1 MPCNKRM
8 FITESSSMSNFSLR
22 NKLLLL
28 SLFPLILTLCILM
41 TVSYYV
47 EQSALADEVTTFRTK
62 LIGERKTQIKE
73 ATEIAAGIVQYQLSL
88 KENGNVNQ
96 ALRDI
101 RFGSSGYFFIY
112 DSQGKNLFHAVMP
125 NLEGQNKIDMTDPR
139 GTKIIV
145 GLLDAAKRGDGNFSF
160 YFQKPNTN
168 EQIEKIGYSMMIP
181 GTDWMLGTGAYI
193 DDIDAVVE
201 DYRATVTEQMIDK
214 SYAILLIALLLAAM
228 TAVVILATAQRMVA
242 PIKNM
247 ADNLND
253 IAKGEGDLTKRL
265 TVKGEDEIAQ
275 LGQSFNLFVD
285 KLQTIIG
292 DVANATAKV
301 KSAANAIHDQT
312 KVMSSQL
319 ISHNNET
326 DQVVTAITEMSAT
339 ASEVAQNTT
348 QVAEAT
354 HAATG
359 DVANAQRC
367 VDASL
372 EEISALMAQINNA
385 AGNIQSLSEQSKK
398 INNVLSVI
406 GGIAEQTNL
415 LALNAAIE
423 AARAGEQGRGFA
435 VVADEVR
442 NLASRTQS
450 STLEINEMLSELHKL
465 VALAVKTM
473 EESQQSCVRSV
484 DSSRAISE
492 SLGSVTSAVTAINDM
507 STQIATAATEQSSVT
522 EEINRNVF
530 AIQEIVNEL
539 LHSSEDAARVSQTV
553 SQEGINLGKLVGQ
566 FKI

>member
-1 MPCNKRM
+1 
-8 FITESSSMSNFSLR
+8 MSKLSLR

-28 SLFPLILTLCILM
+28 SLFPLILALFVLM
-41 TVSYYV
+41 SVSYYV
-47 EQSALADEVTTFRTK
+47 EQDALADEVVTFRSK
-62 LIGERKTQIKE
+62 LVGERKQQIKE
-73 ATEIAAGIVQYQLSL
+73 ATEIAAGIVNYQLSL
-88 KENGNVNQ
+88 KEQGNVNQ

-101 RFGSSGYFFIY
+101 RFGSAGYFFMY
-112 DSQGKNLFHAVMP
+112 DSQGKSIFHALIP
-125 NLEGQNKIDMTDPR
+125 SLEGQNKIDMTDPR

-145 GLLDAAKRGDGNFSF
+145 GLLDAAKHGDGSFS
-160 YFQKPNTN
+160 YYYQKPNTN
-168 EQIEKIGYSMMIP
+168 EQIEKISYVMMIP

-193 DDIDAVVE
+193 DDIEAVVE
-201 DYRATVTEQMIDK
+201 DYRATVTEQMADK
-214 SYAILLIALLLAAM
+214 SFAILLIALFLTGITGFIIMVAAH
-228 TAVVILATAQRMVA
+228 RMVV

-265 TVKGEDEIAQ
+265 SVKGEDEIAQ
-275 LGQSFNLFVD
+275 LGRSFNLFVD
-285 KLQTIIG
+285 KLQNIIG
-292 DVANATAKV
+292 DVATATAKV
-301 KSAANAIHDQT
+301 KTAANAIHDQT

-319 ISHNNET
+319 VSHNNET
-326 DQVVTAITEMSAT
+326 DQVVTAITEMSST
-339 ASEVAQNTT
+339 ANEVAKNTT

-372 EEISALMAQINNA
+372 EEIASLMSQINNA
-385 AGNIQSLSEQSKK
+385 AGSIKSLSEQSQK
-398 INNVLSVI
+398 INSVLSVI

-442 NLASRTQS
+442 NLASRTQA
-450 STLEINEMLSELHKL
+450 STLEINEMLSALHKL
-465 VALAVKTM
+465 VTQAVKAM

-484 DSSRAISE
+484 DSSRTISD

-507 STQIATAATEQSSVT
+507 STQIAAAATEQSSVT
-522 EEINRNVF
+522 EEINRNVY

-539 LHSSEDAARVSQTV
+539 LHSSEDAARISMTV
-553 SQEGINLGKLVGQ
+553 SEEGINLGKLVGQ

>member
-1 MPCNKRM
+1 
-8 FITESSSMSNFSLR
+8 MSNLSLR

-28 SLFPLILTLCILM
+28 SLFPLVLTLLVLM
-41 TVSYYV
+41 VVSYYV
-47 EQSALADEVTTFRTK
+47 EQESLSEEVVTFKTK
-62 LIGERKTQIKE
+62 LVGERKQQIKE

-88 KENGNVNQ
+88 KDKGNVNQ

-101 RFGSSGYFFIY
+101 RFGTAGYFFMY
-112 DSQGKNLFHAVMP
+112 DSQGKNIFHALMP

-145 GLLDAAKRGDGNFSF
+145 GLLDAAKRGDGNFS
-160 YFQKPNTN
+160 YYYQKPNTN
-168 EQIEKIGYSMMIP
+168 EQIEKISYVMMVP

-193 DDIDAVVE
+193 DDIEAVVE
-201 DYRATVTEQMIDK
+201 DYRQTVTEQMTDK
-214 SYAILLIALLLAAM
+214 SYMILLIALVLTGITAFIIMVAAH
-228 TAVVILATAQRMVA
+228 RMVI

-247 ADNLND
+247 AVNLND

-275 LGQSFNLFVD
+275 LGQAFNLFVD

-319 ISHNNET
+319 LSHNNET
-326 DQVVTAITEMSAT
+326 DQVVTAITEMSST

-354 HAATG
+354 QAATG

-372 EEISALMAQINNA
+372 EEIAGLMSQINNA
-385 AGNIQSLSEQSKK
+385 AGSIKSLSEQSQK
-398 INNVLSVI
+398 INSVLSVI

-442 NLASRTQS
+442 NLASRTQA

-465 VALAVKTM
+465 VAIAVKTM
-473 EESQQSCVRSV
+473 DESQQSCVRSV

-522 EEINRNVF
+522 EEINRNVY

-539 LHSSEDAARVSQTV
+539 LHSSEDAAKVSQTV

>member
-1 MPCNKRM
+1 
-8 FITESSSMSNFSLR
+8 MSKLSLR

-28 SLFPLILTLCILM
+28 SLFPLILALLVLM
-41 TVSYYV
+41 SVSYYV
-47 EQSALADEVTTFRTK
+47 EQDALADEVVTFRSK
-62 LIGERKTQIKE
+62 LVGERKQQIKE
-73 ATEIAAGIVQYQLSL
+73 ATEIAAGIVNYQLSL
-88 KENGNVNQ
+88 KEQGNVNQ

-101 RFGSSGYFFIY
+101 RFGSAGYFFMY
-112 DSQGKNLFHAVMP
+112 DSQGKNIFHALIP
-125 NLEGQNKIDMTDPR
+125 SLEGQNKMDMTDPR

-145 GLLDAAKRGDGNFSF
+145 GLLDAAKRGDGSFS
-160 YFQKPNTN
+160 YYYQKPNTT
-168 EQIEKIGYSMMIP
+168 EQIEKISYAMMIP

-193 DDIDAVVE
+193 DDIEAVVE
-201 DYRATVTEQMIDK
+201 DYRETVTEQMAEK
-214 SYAILLIALLLAAM
+214 SFAILLIALFLTGITGFIIMIAAH
-228 TAVVILATAQRMVA
+228 RMVV

-275 LGQSFNLFVD
+275 LGRSFNLFVD
-285 KLQTIIG
+285 KLQHIIG
-292 DVANATAKV
+292 DVATATAKV
-301 KSAANAIHDQT
+301 KTAANAIHDQT

-319 ISHNNET
+319 VSHNNET
-326 DQVVTAITEMSAT
+326 DQVVTAITEMSST
-339 ASEVAQNTT
+339 ANEVAKNTT

-372 EEISALMAQINNA
+372 EEIASLMSQINNA
-385 AGNIQSLSEQSKK
+385 AGSIKSLSEQSQK
-398 INNVLSVI
+398 INSVLSVI

-442 NLASRTQS
+442 NLASRTQA
-450 STLEINEMLSELHKL
+450 STLEINEMLSALHKL
-465 VALAVKTM
+465 VTQAVKAM

-484 DSSRAISE
+484 DSSRTISD

-507 STQIATAATEQSSVT
+507 STQIAAAATEQSSVT
-522 EEINRNVF
+522 EEINRNVY

-539 LHSSEDAARVSQTV
+539 LHSSEDAARISMTV
-553 SQEGINLGKLVGQ
+553 SEEGINLGKLVGQ

>member
-1 MPCNKRM
+1 
-8 FITESSSMSNFSLR
+8 MSNFSLR

-145 GLLDAAKRGDGNFSF
+145 GLLDAAKKGDGNFSF

-214 SYAILLIALLLAAM
+214 SYAILLIALLLAAI

-275 LGQSFNLFVD
+275 LGRSFNLFVD

-301 KSAANAIHDQT
+301 KGAANAIHDQT

>member
-1 MPCNKRM
+1 
-8 FITESSSMSNFSLR
+8 MSNFSLR

-28 SLFPLILTLCILM
+28 SLFPLIFTLFVLM

-47 EQSALADEVTTFRTK
+47 EQDALADEVTTFRTK

-145 GLLDAAKRGDGNFSF
+145 GLLDAAKKGDGNFSF

-181 GTDWMLGTGAYI
+181 GTDWMLGTGVYI
-193 DDIDAVVE
+193 DDIDTVVE
-201 DYRATVTEQMIDK
+201 DYRATVTEQMIEK
-214 SYAILLIALLLAAM
+214 SYAILLIALLLAAI
-228 TAVVILATAQRMVA
+228 TTVVILITAQRMVA

-301 KSAANAIHDQT
+301 KTAANAIHDQT

-385 AGNIQSLSEQSKK
+385 AGSIQSLSEQSKK

>member
-1 MPCNKRM
+1 
-8 FITESSSMSNFSLR
+8 MSKLSLR

-28 SLFPLILTLCILM
+28 SLFPLILALLVLM
-41 TVSYYV
+41 SVSYYV
-47 EQSALADEVTTFRTK
+47 EQDALAHEVATFRSK
-62 LIGERKTQIKE
+62 LVGERKQQIKE
-73 ATEIAAGIVQYQLSL
+73 ATEIAAGIVNYQLSL
-88 KENGNVNQ
+88 KEQGNVNQ

-101 RFGSSGYFFIY
+101 RFGSAGYFFMY
-112 DSQGKNLFHAVMP
+112 DSQGKNIFHALIP
-125 NLEGQNKIDMTDPR
+125 SLEGQNKMDMTDPR

-145 GLLDAAKRGDGNFSF
+145 GLLDAAKRGDGSFS
-160 YFQKPNTN
+160 YYYQKPNTN
-168 EQIEKIGYSMMIP
+168 EQIEKISYAMMIP

-193 DDIDAVVE
+193 DDIEAVVE
-201 DYRATVTEQMIDK
+201 DYRETVTEQMAEK
-214 SYAILLIALLLAAM
+214 SFAILLIALFLTGITGFIIMIAAH
-228 TAVVILATAQRMVA
+228 RMVV

-275 LGQSFNLFVD
+275 LGRSFNLFVD
-285 KLQTIIG
+285 KLQHIIG
-292 DVANATAKV
+292 DVATATAKV
-301 KSAANAIHDQT
+301 KTAANAIHDQT
-312 KVMSSQL
+312 KVMSNQL
-319 ISHNNET
+319 VSHNNET
-326 DQVVTAITEMSAT
+326 DQVVTAITEMSST
-339 ASEVAQNTT
+339 ANEVAKNTT

-372 EEISALMAQINNA
+372 EEIASLMSQINNA
-385 AGNIQSLSEQSKK
+385 AGSIKSLSEQSQK
-398 INNVLSVI
+398 INSVLSVI

-442 NLASRTQS
+442 NLASRTQA
-450 STLEINEMLSELHKL
+450 STLEINEMLSALHKL
-465 VALAVKTM
+465 VTQAVKAM

-484 DSSRAISE
+484 DSSRTISD

-507 STQIATAATEQSSVT
+507 STQIAAAATEQSSVT
-522 EEINRNVF
+522 EEINRNVY

-539 LHSSEDAARVSQTV
+539 LHSSEDAARISMTV
-553 SQEGINLGKLVGQ
+553 SEEGINLGKLVGQ

>member
-1 MPCNKRM
+1 
-8 FITESSSMSNFSLR
+8 MSNLSLR

-28 SLFPLILTLCILM
+28 ALFPLILALCILM
-41 TVSYYV
+41 TVSYYA
-47 EQSALADEVTTFRTK
+47 EQDSLNDDIATFREK

-88 KENGNVNQ
+88 KDQGNVNQ

-112 DSQGKNLFHAVMP
+112 DSQGKNLFHATMP

-145 GLLDAAKRGDGNFSF
+145 GLLNAAKNGDGNFSF

-201 DYRATVTEQMIDK
+201 DYRATATEQMINK
-214 SYAILLIALLLAAM
+214 SLGVLLMALILAGL
-228 TAVVILATAQRMVA
+228 TAVIILVLAHRMVT

-265 TVKGEDEIAQ
+265 TVTGEDEIAQ
-275 LGQSFNLFVD
+275 LGRSFNLFVD
-285 KLQTIIG
+285 KLQTIIA

-385 AGNIQSLSEQSKK
+385 ASNIQSLSEQSKK
-398 INNVLSVI
+398 INSVLSVI

-442 NLASRTQS
+442 SLASRTQS

-484 DSSRAISE
+484 DSSRAISD

-522 EEINRNVF
+522 EEINRNVL

-539 LHSSEDAARVSQTV
+539 LHSSEEAARVSQTV
-553 SQEGINLGKLVGQ
+553 SQEGTNLGKLVGQ

>member
-1 MPCNKRM
+1 
-8 FITESSSMSNFSLR
+8 MSNFSLR

-145 GLLDAAKRGDGNFSF
+145 GLLDAAKKGDGNFSF

-201 DYRATVTEQMIDK
+201 DYRATVTEQMIEK
-214 SYAILLIALLLAAM
+214 SYAILLIALLLAAI
-228 TAVVILATAQRMVA
+228 TAAVILITAQRMVA

-265 TVKGEDEIAQ
+265 IVKGEDEIAQ

-292 DVANATAKV
+292 DVANATTKV
-301 KSAANAIHDQT
+301 KTAANAIHDQT

-553 SQEGINLGKLVGQ
+553 SQEGINLSKLVSQ

>member
-1 MPCNKRM
+1 
-8 FITESSSMSNFSLR
+8 MSNFSLR

-28 SLFPLILTLCILM
+28 SLFPLIFTLFVLM

-47 EQSALADEVTTFRTK
+47 EKDALADEVTTFRTK

-145 GLLDAAKRGDGNFSF
+145 GLLDAAKKGDGNFSF

-181 GTDWMLGTGAYI
+181 GTDWMLGTGVYI
-193 DDIDAVVE
+193 DDIDTVVE
-201 DYRATVTEQMIDK
+201 DYRATVTEQMIEK
-214 SYAILLIALLLAAM
+214 SYAILLIALLLAAI
-228 TAVVILATAQRMVA
+228 TTVVILITAQRMVA

-247 ADNLND
+247 ANNLND

-265 TVKGEDEIAQ
+265 IVKGEDEIAQ

-301 KSAANAIHDQT
+301 KTAANAIHDQT

-385 AGNIQSLSEQSKK
+385 AGSIQSLSEQSKK

-450 STLEINEMLSELHKL
+450 STLEINEMLTELHKL

>member
-1 MPCNKRM
+1 
-8 FITESSSMSNFSLR
+8 MSNFSLR

-28 SLFPLILTLCILM
+28 ALFPLILTLIVLM
-41 TVSYYV
+41 TVSYHV
-47 EQSALADEVTTFRTK
+47 EQSALADEVTTFREK

-73 ATEIAAGIVQYQLSL
+73 ATQIAAGIVQYQLSL
-88 KENGNVNQ
+88 KEQGNVNQ

-145 GLLDAAKRGDGNFSF
+145 GLLNAAKNGDGNFSF

-201 DYRATVTEQMIDK
+201 DYRTTVTEQMIDK
-214 SYAILLIALLLAAM
+214 SYAILLIALLLAAI
-228 TAVVILATAQRMVA
+228 TAAVILVTAQRMVT

-265 TVKGEDEIAQ
+265 AVKGDDEIAQ
-275 LGQSFNLFVD
+275 LGRSFNLFVD

-292 DVANATAKV
+292 DVAHATAKV
-301 KSAANAIHDQT
+301 KTAANAIHDQT
-312 KVMSSQL
+312 KVMSRQL

-385 AGNIQSLSEQSKK
+385 ASNIQSLSEQSQK
-398 INNVLSVI
+398 INSVLSVI

-465 VALAVKTM
+465 VSLAVKTM
-473 EESQQSCVRSV
+473 EESQQSCIRSV

-539 LHSSEDAARVSQTV
+539 LHSSEEAASVSQTV

>member
-1 MPCNKRM
+1 
-8 FITESSSMSNFSLR
+8 MSNFSLR

-28 SLFPLILTLCILM
+28 ALFPLILTLIVLM
-41 TVSYYV
+41 TVSYHV
-47 EQSALADEVTTFRTK
+47 EQSALADEVTTFREK

-73 ATEIAAGIVQYQLSL
+73 ATQIAAGIVQYQLSL
-88 KENGNVNQ
+88 KEQGNVNQ

-145 GLLDAAKRGDGNFSF
+145 GLLNAAKNGDGNFSF

-181 GTDWMLGTGAYI
+181 GTDWMLGTGVYV

-201 DYRATVTEQMIDK
+201 DYRAAAYEQMMSK
-214 SYAILLIALLLAAM
+214 SLGVLLIALILAAI
-228 TAVVILATAQRMVA
+228 TAAVILLTAHRMVT

-265 TVKGEDEIAQ
+265 TVTGEDEIAQ
-275 LGQSFNLFVD
+275 LGRSFNLFVD

-312 KVMSSQL
+312 QVMSSQL

-385 AGNIQSLSEQSKK
+385 ASNIQSLSEQSKK
-398 INNVLSVI
+398 INSVLSVI

-442 NLASRTQS
+442 SLASRTQS

-465 VALAVKTM
+465 VSLAVKTM
-473 EESQQSCVRSV
+473 EESQQSCIRSV

-553 SQEGINLGKLVGQ
+553 SQEGLNLGKLVGQ

>member
-1 MPCNKRM
+1 
-8 FITESSSMSNFSLR
+8 MSNLSLR

-28 SLFPLILTLCILM
+28 ALFPLILALCILM
-41 TVSYYV
+41 TVSYYA
-47 EQSALADEVTTFRTK
+47 EQDSLNDDIATFREK

-88 KENGNVNQ
+88 KELGNVNQ

-112 DSQGKNLFHAVMP
+112 DSQGKNLFHATMP

-145 GLLDAAKRGDGNFSF
+145 GLLNAAKNGDGNFSF

-201 DYRATVTEQMIDK
+201 DYRATATEQMINK
-214 SYAILLIALLLAAM
+214 SLGVLLMALILAGL
-228 TAVVILATAQRMVA
+228 TAVIILVLAHRMVT

-265 TVKGEDEIAQ
+265 TVTGEDEIAQ
-275 LGQSFNLFVD
+275 LGRSFNLFVD
-285 KLQTIIG
+285 KLQTIIA

-385 AGNIQSLSEQSKK
+385 ASNIQSLSEQSKK
-398 INNVLSVI
+398 INSVLSVI

-442 NLASRTQS
+442 SLASRTQS

-484 DSSRAISE
+484 DSSRAISD

-539 LHSSEDAARVSQTV
+539 LHSSEEAARVSQTV
-553 SQEGINLGKLVGQ
+553 SQEGTNLGKLVGQ

>member
-1 MPCNKRM
+1 
-8 FITESSSMSNFSLR
+8 MSKLSLR

-28 SLFPLILTLCILM
+28 SLFPLILALLILM
-41 TVSYYV
+41 SVSYYV
-47 EQSALADEVTTFRTK
+47 EQDALAAEVVTFKTK
-62 LIGERKTQIKE
+62 LVGERKQQIKE
-73 ATEIAAGIVQYQLSL
+73 ATEIAAGIVNYQLSL
-88 KENGNVNQ
+88 KEQGNVNQ

-101 RFGSSGYFFIY
+101 RFGSAGYFFMY
-112 DSQGKNLFHAVMP
+112 DSQGKNIFHALIP
-125 NLEGQNKIDMTDPR
+125 SLEGQNKMDMTDPR

-145 GLLDAAKRGDGNFSF
+145 GLLDAAKRGDGNFS
-160 YFQKPNTN
+160 YYYQKPNTN
-168 EQIEKIGYSMMIP
+168 EQIEKISYAMMIP

-201 DYRATVTEQMIDK
+201 EYRATVTEQMTDK
-214 SYAILLIALLLAAM
+214 SFAILLIAFFLTGITGFIIMIAAH
-228 TAVVILATAQRMVA
+228 RMVV

-265 TVKGEDEIAQ
+265 AVKGEDEIAQ
-275 LGQSFNLFVD
+275 LGRSFNLFVD
-285 KLQTIIG
+285 KLQNIIG
-292 DVANATAKV
+292 DVATATAKV
-301 KSAANAIHDQT
+301 KTAANAIHAQT

-319 ISHNNET
+319 VSHNNET
-326 DQVVTAITEMSAT
+326 DQVVTAITEMSST
-339 ASEVAQNTT
+339 ASEVAKNTT

-372 EEISALMAQINNA
+372 EEIASLMSQINNA
-385 AGNIQSLSEQSKK
+385 AGSIKSLSEQSQK
-398 INNVLSVI
+398 INSVLSVI

-442 NLASRTQS
+442 NLASRTQA
-450 STLEINEMLSELHKL
+450 STLEINEMLSALHKL
-465 VALAVKTM
+465 VTQAVKAM

-484 DSSRAISE
+484 DSSRTISD

-507 STQIATAATEQSSVT
+507 STQIAAAATEQSSVT
-522 EEINRNVF
+522 EEINRNVY

-539 LHSSEDAARVSQTV
+539 LHSSEDAARVSLTV
-553 SQEGINLGKLVGQ
+553 SEEGINLGKLVGQ
-566 FKI
+566 FRI

>member
-1 MPCNKRM
+1 
-8 FITESSSMSNFSLR
+8 MSKLSLR

-28 SLFPLILTLCILM
+28 SLFPLILALLILM
-41 TVSYYV
+41 SVSYYV
-47 EQSALADEVTTFRTK
+47 EQDALAAEVITFKTK
-62 LIGERKTQIKE
+62 LVGERKQQIKE
-73 ATEIAAGIVQYQLSL
+73 ATEIAAGIVNYQLSL
-88 KENGNVNQ
+88 KEQGNVNQ

-101 RFGSSGYFFIY
+101 RFGSAGYFFMY
-112 DSQGKNLFHAVMP
+112 DSQGKNIFHALIP
-125 NLEGQNKIDMTDPR
+125 SLEGQNKIDMTDPR

-145 GLLDAAKRGDGNFSF
+145 GLLDAAKRGDGSFS
-160 YFQKPNTN
+160 YYYQKPNTN
-168 EQIEKIGYSMMIP
+168 EQIEKISYAMMIS

-201 DYRATVTEQMIDK
+201 EYRATVTEQMADK
-214 SYAILLIALLLAAM
+214 SFAILLIALFLTGITGFIIMIAAH
-228 TAVVILATAQRMVA
+228 RMVV

-265 TVKGEDEIAQ
+265 AVKGEDEIAQ
-275 LGQSFNLFVD
+275 LGRSFNLFVD
-285 KLQTIIG
+285 KLQNIIG
-292 DVANATAKV
+292 DVATATAKV
-301 KSAANAIHDQT
+301 KTAANAIHAQT

-319 ISHNNET
+319 VSHNNET
-326 DQVVTAITEMSAT
+326 DQVVTAITEMSST
-339 ASEVAQNTT
+339 ANEVAKNTT

-372 EEISALMAQINNA
+372 EEIASLMSQINNA
-385 AGNIQSLSEQSKK
+385 AGSIKSLSEQSQK
-398 INNVLSVI
+398 INSVLSVI

-442 NLASRTQS
+442 NLASRTQA
-450 STLEINEMLSELHKL
+450 STLEINEMLSALHKL
-465 VALAVKTM
+465 VTQAVKAM

-484 DSSRAISE
+484 DSSRTISD

-507 STQIATAATEQSSVT
+507 STQIAAAATEQSSVT
-522 EEINRNVF
+522 EEINRNVY

-539 LHSSEDAARVSQTV
+539 LHSSEDAARVSLTV
-553 SQEGINLGKLVGQ
+553 SEEGINLGKLVGQ
-566 FKI
+566 FRI

>member
-1 MPCNKRM
+1 
-8 FITESSSMSNFSLR
+8 MSNLSLR

-28 SLFPLILTLCILM
+28 SLFPLILTLLVLM

-47 EQSALADEVTTFRTK
+47 EQESLAEEVVTFRTK
-62 LIGERKTQIKE
+62 LVGERKQQIKE

-88 KENGNVNQ
+88 KEQGNVNQ

-101 RFGSSGYFFIY
+101 RFGSAGYFFMY
-112 DSQGKNLFHAVMP
+112 DSQGKNIFHALLP

-145 GLLDAAKRGDGNFSF
+145 GLLDAAKRGDGNFS
-160 YFQKPNTN
+160 YYYQKPNTN
-168 EQIEKIGYSMMIP
+168 EQIEKISYVMMVP

-193 DDIDAVVE
+193 DDIEAVVE
-201 DYRATVTEQMIDK
+201 DYRQTVTEQMADK
-214 SYAILLIALLLAAM
+214 SFMILLIALVLTGITAFIIMVAAH
-228 TAVVILATAQRMVA
+228 RMVV

-247 ADNLND
+247 ADSLND

-265 TVKGEDEIAQ
+265 SVKGEDEIAQ
-275 LGQSFNLFVD
+275 LGQAFNLFVD

-319 ISHNNET
+319 LSHNNET
-326 DQVVTAITEMSAT
+326 DQVVTAITEMSST

-354 HAATG
+354 QAATG

-372 EEISALMAQINNA
+372 EEIAGLMAQINNA
-385 AGNIQSLSEQSKK
+385 AGSIKSLSEQSQK
-398 INNVLSVI
+398 INSVLSVI

-442 NLASRTQS
+442 NLASRTQA

-473 EESQQSCVRSV
+473 DESQQSCVRSV

-522 EEINRNVF
+522 EEINRNVY

-539 LHSSEDAARVSQTV
+539 LHSSEDAAKVSQTV

>member
-1 MPCNKRM
+1 
-8 FITESSSMSNFSLR
+8 MSNFSLR

-145 GLLDAAKRGDGNFSF
+145 GLLDAAKKGDGNFSF

-228 TAVVILATAQRMVA
+228 TAAVILITAQRMVA

>member
-1 MPCNKRM
+1 
-8 FITESSSMSNFSLR
+8 MSNFSLR

-28 SLFPLILTLCILM
+28 ALFPLILTLIVLM
-41 TVSYYV
+41 TVSYHV
-47 EQSALADEVTTFRTK
+47 EQSALADEVTTFREK

-73 ATEIAAGIVQYQLSL
+73 ATQIAAGIVQYQLSL
-88 KENGNVNQ
+88 KEQGNVNQ

-112 DSQGKNLFHAVMP
+112 DSQGKNIFHALMP

-145 GLLDAAKRGDGNFSF
+145 GLLDAAKRGDGNFS
-160 YFQKPNTN
+160 YYYQKPNTN
-168 EQIEKIGYSMMIP
+168 EQIEKISYVMMVP

-193 DDIDAVVE
+193 DDIEAVVE
-201 DYRATVTEQMIDK
+201 DYRQTVTEQMADK
-214 SYAILLIALLLAAM
+214 SFMILLIALVLTGITAFIIMVAAH
-228 TAVVILATAQRMVA
+228 RMVV

-247 ADNLND
+247 ADSLND

-265 TVKGEDEIAQ
+265 SVKGEDEIAQ
-275 LGQSFNLFVD
+275 LGQAFNLFVD

-319 ISHNNET
+319 LSHNNET
-326 DQVVTAITEMSAT
+326 DQVVTAITEMSST

-354 HAATG
+354 QAATG

-372 EEISALMAQINNA
+372 EEIAGLMAQINNA
-385 AGNIQSLSEQSKK
+385 AGSIKSLSEQSQK
-398 INNVLSVI
+398 INSVLSVI

-442 NLASRTQS
+442 NLASRTQA

-473 EESQQSCVRSV
+473 DESQQSCVRSV

-522 EEINRNVF
+522 EEINRNVY

-539 LHSSEDAARVSQTV
+539 LHSSEDAAKVSQTV

>member
-1 MPCNKRM
+1 
-8 FITESSSMSNFSLR
+8 MSNLSLR

-28 SLFPLILTLCILM
+28 ALFPLLLTLVILM
-41 TVSYYV
+41 TVSYHV
-47 EQSALADEVTTFRTK
+47 EQESLADEVTAFREK

-73 ATEIAAGIVQYQLSL
+73 ATQIAAGIVQYQLSL
-88 KENGNVNQ
+88 KEQGNVNQ

-145 GLLDAAKRGDGNFSF
+145 GLLNAAKNGDGNFSF

-168 EQIEKIGYSMMIP
+168 EQIEKLGYSMMIP
-181 GTDWMLGTGAYI
+181 GTDWMLGTGVYV

-201 DYRATVTEQMIDK
+201 DYRATAYEQMMSK
-214 SYAILLIALLLAAM
+214 SLGVLLIALILAAI
-228 TAVVILATAQRMVA
+228 TAAVILLTAHRMVT

-265 TVKGEDEIAQ
+265 TVTGEDEIAQ
-275 LGQSFNLFVD
+275 LGRSFNLFVD

-385 AGNIQSLSEQSKK
+385 ASNIQSLSEQSKK
-398 INNVLSVI
+398 INSVLSVI

-442 NLASRTQS
+442 SLASRTQS

-484 DSSRAISE
+484 DSSRAISD

-553 SQEGINLGKLVGQ
+553 SQEGTNLGKLVGQ

>member
-1 MPCNKRM
+1 
-8 FITESSSMSNFSLR
+8 MSNLSLR

-28 SLFPLILTLCILM
+28 SLFPLIFTLLVLITL
-41 TVSYYV
+41 SYYV
-47 EQSALADEVTTFRTK
+47 EQESLAEEVVTFRTK
-62 LIGERKTQIKE
+62 LVGERKQQIKE
-73 ATEIAAGIVQYQLSL
+73 ATEIASGIVNYQLSL
-88 KENGNVNQ
+88 KDKGNVNQ

-101 RFGSSGYFFIY
+101 RFGSAGYFFMY
-112 DSQGKNLFHAVMP
+112 DSQGKNIFHALMP

-145 GLLDAAKRGDGNFSF
+145 GLLDAAKRGDGNFS
-160 YFQKPNTN
+160 YYYQKPNTN
-168 EQIEKIGYSMMIP
+168 EQIEKISFVMMVP

-193 DDIDAVVE
+193 DDIEAVVE
-201 DYRATVTEQMIDK
+201 DYRQTVTEQMAEK
-214 SYAILLIALLLAAM
+214 SLMILLIALVL
-228 TAVVILATAQRMVA
+228 TGATAFVIMVAAHRMVV

-265 TVKGEDEIAQ
+265 SVKGEDEIAQ
-275 LGQSFNLFVD
+275 LGRAFNLFVD
-285 KLQTIIG
+285 KLQHIIG
-292 DVANATAKV
+292 DVASATAKV
-301 KSAANAIHDQT
+301 KTAANAIHDQT

-319 ISHNNET
+319 LSHNNET
-326 DQVVTAITEMSAT
+326 DQVVTAITEMSST

-354 HAATG
+354 QAATG

-372 EEISALMAQINNA
+372 EEIAALMEQINHA
-385 AGNIQSLSEQSKK
+385 AGSIKSLSEQSQK
-398 INNVLSVI
+398 INSVLSVI

-442 NLASRTQS
+442 SLASRTQA
-450 STLEINEMLSELHKL
+450 STLEINEMLSALHKL
-465 VALAVKTM
+465 VSQAVKTM
-473 EESQQSCVRSV
+473 DESQQSCVRSV
-484 DSSRAISE
+484 ESSRAISE

-522 EEINRNVF
+522 EEINRNVY

-539 LHSSEDAARVSQTV
+539 LHSSEHAARVSQTV
-553 SQEGINLGKLVGQ
+553 SQEGTNLGNLVGQ

>member
-1 MPCNKRM
+1 
-8 FITESSSMSNFSLR
+8 MSNFSLR

-28 SLFPLILTLCILM
+28 SLFPLIFTLFVLM

-47 EQSALADEVTTFRTK
+47 EKDALADEVTTFRTK

-145 GLLDAAKRGDGNFSF
+145 GLLDAAKKGDGNFSF

-181 GTDWMLGTGAYI
+181 GTDWMLGTGVYI
-193 DDIDAVVE
+193 DDIDTVVE
-201 DYRATVTEQMIDK
+201 DYRATVTEQMIEK
-214 SYAILLIALLLAAM
+214 SYAILLIALLLAAI
-228 TAVVILATAQRMVA
+228 TVAVILITAQRMVA

-247 ADNLND
+247 ANNLND

-265 TVKGEDEIAQ
+265 IVKGEDEIAQ

-301 KSAANAIHDQT
+301 KTAANAIHDQT

-385 AGNIQSLSEQSKK
+385 AGSIQSLSEQSKK

>member
-1 MPCNKRM
+1 
-8 FITESSSMSNFSLR
+8 MSNLSLR

-28 SLFPLILTLCILM
+28 ALFPLLLTLVILM
-41 TVSYYV
+41 TVSYHV
-47 EQSALADEVTTFRTK
+47 EQESLADEVTAFREK

-73 ATEIAAGIVQYQLSL
+73 ATQIAAGIVQYQLSL
-88 KENGNVNQ
+88 KELGNVNQ

-145 GLLDAAKRGDGNFSF
+145 GLLNAAKNGDGNFSF

-168 EQIEKIGYSMMIP
+168 EQIEKLGYSMMIP
-181 GTDWMLGTGAYI
+181 GTDWMLGTGVYV

-201 DYRATVTEQMIDK
+201 DYRATAYEQMMSK
-214 SYAILLIALLLAAM
+214 SLGVLLIALILAAI
-228 TAVVILATAQRMVA
+228 TAAVILLTAHRMVT

-265 TVKGEDEIAQ
+265 TVTGEDEIAQ
-275 LGQSFNLFVD
+275 LGRSFNLFVD

-385 AGNIQSLSEQSKK
+385 ASNIQSLSEQSKK
-398 INNVLSVI
+398 INSVLSVI

-442 NLASRTQS
+442 SLASRTQS

-484 DSSRAISE
+484 DSSRAISD

-553 SQEGINLGKLVGQ
+553 SQEGTNLGKLVGQ

>member
-1 MPCNKRM
+1 
-8 FITESSSMSNFSLR
+8 MSKLSLR

-28 SLFPLILTLCILM
+28 SLFPLILALLILM
-41 TVSYYV
+41 SVSYYV
-47 EQSALADEVTTFRTK
+47 EQDALAAEVVTFKTK
-62 LIGERKTQIKE
+62 LVGERKQQIKE
-73 ATEIAAGIVQYQLSL
+73 ATEIAAGIVNYQLSL
-88 KENGNVNQ
+88 KEQGNVNQ

-101 RFGSSGYFFIY
+101 RFGSAGYFFMY
-112 DSQGKNLFHAVMP
+112 DSQGKNIFHALIP
-125 NLEGQNKIDMTDPR
+125 SLEGQNKIDMTDPR

-145 GLLDAAKRGDGNFSF
+145 GLLDAAKHGDGSFS
-160 YFQKPNTN
+160 YYYQKPNTN
-168 EQIEKIGYSMMIP
+168 EQIEKISYVMMIP

-193 DDIDAVVE
+193 DDIEAVVE
-201 DYRATVTEQMIDK
+201 DYRATVTEQMADK
-214 SYAILLIALLLAAM
+214 SFAILLIALFLTGITGFIIMVAAH
-228 TAVVILATAQRMVA
+228 RMVV

-265 TVKGEDEIAQ
+265 SVKGEDEIAQ
-275 LGQSFNLFVD
+275 LGRSFNLFVD
-285 KLQTIIG
+285 KLQNIIG
-292 DVANATAKV
+292 DVATATAKV
-301 KSAANAIHDQT
+301 KTAANAIHDQT

-319 ISHNNET
+319 VSHNNET
-326 DQVVTAITEMSAT
+326 DQVVTAITEMSST
-339 ASEVAQNTT
+339 ANEVAKNTT

-372 EEISALMAQINNA
+372 EEIASLMSQINNA
-385 AGNIQSLSEQSKK
+385 AGSIKSLSEQSQK
-398 INNVLSVI
+398 INSVLSVI

-442 NLASRTQS
+442 NLASRTQA
-450 STLEINEMLSELHKL
+450 STLEINEMLSALHKL
-465 VALAVKTM
+465 VTQAVKAM

-484 DSSRAISE
+484 DSSRTISD

-507 STQIATAATEQSSVT
+507 STQIAAAATEQSSVT
-522 EEINRNVF
+522 EEINRNVY

-539 LHSSEDAARVSQTV
+539 LHSSEDAARISMTV
-553 SQEGINLGKLVGQ
+553 SEEGINLGKLVGQ

>member
-1 MPCNKRM
+1 MPH
-8 FITESSSMSNFSLR
+8 FSLR
-22 NKLLLL
+22 NKLLAL
-28 SLFPLILTLCILM
+28 SLLPLILTLIVLM
-41 TVSYYV
+41 SVTYYV
-47 EQSALADEVTTFRTK
+47 EQGALDEQIATFRTE
-62 LIGERKTQIKE
+62 LVGERQQQIKE
-73 ATEIAAGIVQYQLSL
+73 ATEIGVGIVKYQLSL
-88 KENGNVNQ
+88 NSQGDVKG

-101 RFGSSGYFFIY
+101 RFGSAGYFFIY
-112 DSQGKNLFHAVMP
+112 DTQGVNVFHGLLP
-125 NLEGQNKIDMTDPR
+125 EQEGQNKLDMTDPR
-139 GTKIIV
+139 GTKITV
-145 GLLDAAKRGDGNFSF
+145 GLLNAAQRGDGHFSY
-160 YFQKPNTN
+160 YFKKPNTT
-168 EQIEKIGYSMMIP
+168 EQIEKISYVTMIP
-181 GTDWMLGTGAYI
+181 GTDWMIGTGAYI
-193 DDIDAVVE
+193 DDIDAAVA
-201 DYRATVTEQMIDK
+201 DYRQTITEQL
-214 SYAILLIALLLAAM
+214 SGLSLQLLLIAIVL
-228 TAVVILATAQRMVA
+228 TGGSCFVIILVANRMVL

-253 IAKGEGDLTKRL
+253 IAQGEGDLTKRL
-265 TVKGEDEIAQ
+265 TVNGADEIAQ

-292 DVANATAKV
+292 DVADATAKV
-301 KSAANAIHDQT
+301 TNAAHAIHAQT

-326 DQVVTAITEMSAT
+326 DQVVTAITEMSST

-354 HAATG
+354 QAATG

-372 EEISALMAQINNA
+372 EEIATLMEQINHA
-385 AGNIQSLSEQSKK
+385 AGSIQSLSAQSQK
-398 INNVLSVI
+398 INSVLSVI

-442 NLASRTQS
+442 SLASRTQA
-450 STLEINEMLSELHKL
+450 STLEINEMLSALHKL
-465 VALAVKTM
+465 VSQAVKTM

-484 DSSRAISE
+484 NSSRAISE

-522 EEINRNVF
+522 EEINRNVY
-530 AIQEIVNEL
+530 AIQEIVNDL
-539 LHSSEDAARVSQTV
+539 LKSSEDAARVSQTV
-553 SQEGINLGKLVGQ
+553 SVEGVSLGKLVGQ
-566 FKI
+566 FRI

>member
-1 MPCNKRM
+1 
-8 FITESSSMSNFSLR
+8 MSNFSLR

-28 SLFPLILTLCILM
+28 ALFPLILTLIVLM
-41 TVSYYV
+41 TLSYHV
-47 EQSALADEVTTFRTK
+47 EQSALADEVTAFREK
-62 LIGERKTQIKE
+62 LISERKTQIKE
-73 ATEIAAGIVQYQLSL
+73 ATQIAAGIVQYQLSL
-88 KENGNVNQ
+88 KEQGNVNQ

-145 GLLDAAKRGDGNFSF
+145 GLLNAAKNGDGNFSF

-181 GTDWMLGTGAYI
+181 GTDWMLGTGVYV

-201 DYRATVTEQMIDK
+201 DYRAAAYEQMMSK
-214 SYAILLIALLLAAM
+214 SLGVLLIALILAAI
-228 TAVVILATAQRMVA
+228 TAAVILLTAHRMVT

-265 TVKGEDEIAQ
+265 AVKGDDEIAQ
-275 LGQSFNLFVD
+275 LGRSFNLFVD

-292 DVANATAKV
+292 DVAHATAKV
-301 KSAANAIHDQT
+301 KTAANAIHDQT
-312 KVMSSQL
+312 KVMSRQL

-385 AGNIQSLSEQSKK
+385 ASNIQSLSEQSQK
-398 INNVLSVI
+398 INSVLSVI

-465 VALAVKTM
+465 VSLAVKTM
-473 EESQQSCVRSV
+473 EESQQSCIRSV

-539 LHSSEDAARVSQTV
+539 LHSSEEAASVSQTV
-553 SQEGINLGKLVGQ
+553 SQEGLNLGKLVGQ
-566 FKI
+566 FRI

>member
-1 MPCNKRM
+1 
-8 FITESSSMSNFSLR
+8 MSKLSLR

-28 SLFPLILTLCILM
+28 SLFPLILALLILM
-41 TVSYYV
+41 SVSYYV
-47 EQSALADEVTTFRTK
+47 EQDALAAEVVTFKTK
-62 LIGERKTQIKE
+62 LVDERKQQIKE
-73 ATEIAAGIVQYQLSL
+73 ATEIAAGIVNYQLSL
-88 KENGNVNQ
+88 KEQGNVNQ

-101 RFGSSGYFFIY
+101 RFGSAGYFFMY
-112 DSQGKNLFHAVMP
+112 DSQGKNIFHALLP
-125 NLEGQNKIDMTDPR
+125 SLEGQNKIDMTDPR

-145 GLLDAAKRGDGNFSF
+145 GLLDAAKRGDGSFS
-160 YFQKPNTN
+160 YYYQKPNTN
-168 EQIEKIGYSMMIP
+168 EQIEKISYAMMIP

-193 DDIDAVVE
+193 DDIEAVVE
-201 DYRATVTEQMIDK
+201 DYRETVTEQMAEK
-214 SYAILLIALLLAAM
+214 SFAILLIALFLTGITGFIIMIAAH
-228 TAVVILATAQRMVA
+228 RMVV

-265 TVKGEDEIAQ
+265 AVKGEDEIAQ
-275 LGQSFNLFVD
+275 LGRSFNLFVD
-285 KLQTIIG
+285 KLQHIIG
-292 DVANATAKV
+292 DVATATAKV
-301 KSAANAIHDQT
+301 KTAANAIHDQT

-319 ISHNNET
+319 VSHNNET
-326 DQVVTAITEMSAT
+326 DQVVTAITEMSST
-339 ASEVAQNTT
+339 ANEVAKNTT

-372 EEISALMAQINNA
+372 EEIASLMSQINNA
-385 AGNIQSLSEQSKK
+385 AGSIKSLSEQSQK
-398 INNVLSVI
+398 INSVLSVI

-442 NLASRTQS
+442 NLASRTQA
-450 STLEINEMLSELHKL
+450 STLEINEMLSALHKL
-465 VALAVKTM
+465 VTQAVKAM

-484 DSSRAISE
+484 DSSRTISD

-507 STQIATAATEQSSVT
+507 STQIAAAATEQSSVT
-522 EEINRNVF
+522 EEINRNVY

-539 LHSSEDAARVSQTV
+539 LHSSEDAARISMTV
-553 SQEGINLGKLVGQ
+553 SEEGINLGKLVGQ

>member
-1 MPCNKRM
+1 
-8 FITESSSMSNFSLR
+8 MSNLSLR

-28 SLFPLILTLCILM
+28 SLFPLILTLLVLM

-47 EQSALADEVTTFRTK
+47 EQESLAEEVVTFRTK
-62 LIGERKTQIKE
+62 LVGERKQQIKE
-73 ATEIAAGIVQYQLSL
+73 ATEIAAGIVKYQLSL

-101 RFGSSGYFFIY
+101 RFGSAGYFFMY
-112 DSQGKNLFHAVMP
+112 DSQGKNIFHALMP

-145 GLLDAAKRGDGNFSF
+145 GLLDAAKRGDGNFS
-160 YFQKPNTN
+160 YYYQKPNTN
-168 EQIEKIGYSMMIP
+168 EQIEKISYVMMVP

-193 DDIDAVVE
+193 DDIEAVVE
-201 DYRATVTEQMIDK
+201 DYRQTVTEQMDEK
-214 SYAILLIALLLAAM
+214 SFMILLIALALTGITAFIIMVAAH
-228 TAVVILATAQRMVA
+228 RMVV
-242 PIKNM
+242 PIKHM

-265 TVKGEDEIAQ
+265 SVKGADEIAQ
-275 LGQSFNLFVD
+275 LGQAFNLFVD
-285 KLQTIIG
+285 KLQNIIG

-312 KVMSSQL
+312 KVMSRQL
-319 ISHNNET
+319 LSHNNET
-326 DQVVTAITEMSAT
+326 DQVVTAITEMSST

-372 EEISALMAQINNA
+372 EEIAGLMAQINNA
-385 AGNIQSLSEQSKK
+385 AGSIKSLSEQSQK
-398 INNVLSVI
+398 INSVLSVI

-442 NLASRTQS
+442 NLASRTQA

-473 EESQQSCVRSV
+473 DESQQSCVRSV

-522 EEINRNVF
+522 EEINRNVY

-539 LHSSEDAARVSQTV
+539 LHSSEDAAKVSQTV
-553 SQEGINLGKLVGQ
+553 SQEGVNLGKLVGQ

>member
-1 MPCNKRM
+1 
-8 FITESSSMSNFSLR
+8 MSNLSLR

-28 SLFPLILTLCILM
+28 ALFPLLLTLVILM
-41 TVSYYV
+41 TVSYHI
-47 EQSALADEVTTFRTK
+47 EQESLADEVTAFREK

-73 ATEIAAGIVQYQLSL
+73 ATQIAAGIVQYQLSL
-88 KENGNVNQ
+88 KEQGNVNQ

-139 GTKIIV
+139 GTKIII
-145 GLLDAAKRGDGNFSF
+145 GLLNAAKNGDGNFSF

-168 EQIEKIGYSMMIP
+168 EQIEKLGYSMMIP
-181 GTDWMLGTGAYI
+181 GTDWMLGTGVYV

-201 DYRATVTEQMIDK
+201 DYRATAYEQMMSK
-214 SYAILLIALLLAAM
+214 SLGVLLIALILAAI
-228 TAVVILATAQRMVA
+228 TAAVILLTAHRMVT

-265 TVKGEDEIAQ
+265 TVTGEDEIAQ
-275 LGQSFNLFVD
+275 LGRSFNLFVD

-385 AGNIQSLSEQSKK
+385 ASNIQSLSEQSKK
-398 INNVLSVI
+398 INSVLSVI

-442 NLASRTQS
+442 SLASRTQS

-473 EESQQSCVRSV
+473 EESQQSCIRSV
-484 DSSRAISE
+484 DSSRAISD

-539 LHSSEDAARVSQTV
+539 LHSSEEAASVSQTV
-553 SQEGINLGKLVGQ
+553 SQEGTNLGKLVGQ

>member
-1 MPCNKRM
+1 
-8 FITESSSMSNFSLR
+8 MSNFSLR

-28 SLFPLILTLCILM
+28 SLFPLILTLLILM
-41 TVSYYV
+41 SVSYYV
-47 EQSALADEVTTFRTK
+47 EKEALDDEVVTFKTK
-62 LIGERKTQIKE
+62 LVGERKQQIKE
-73 ATEIAAGIVQYQLSL
+73 ATEIAAGIVQYQISL
-88 KENGNVNQ
+88 KDQGNVNQ

-101 RFGSSGYFFIY
+101 RFGSAGYFFIY
-112 DSQGKNLFHAVMP
+112 DSKGKNIFHALLP
-125 NLEGQNKIDMTDPR
+125 ALEGQDKIDMTDPR

-145 GLLDAAKRGDGNFSF
+145 GLLNAAQRGDGHFS
-160 YFQKPNTN
+160 YYYQKPNTN
-168 EQIEKIGYSMMIP
+168 EQIEKLSYVTMVP

-193 DDIDAVVE
+193 DDIEAVVE
-201 DYRATVTEQMIDK
+201 DYRITVTEQMVDK
-214 SYAILLIALLLAAM
+214 SYGLLLIALLLTGFTAFIIMIAAH
-228 TAVVILATAQRMVA
+228 RMVV
-242 PIKNM
+242 PIQKM
-247 ADNLND
+247 AENLND

-265 TVKGEDEIAQ
+265 LVKGEDEIAQ

-292 DVANATAKV
+292 DVASATTKV
-301 KSAANAIHDQT
+301 KEAANAIHDQT

-326 DQVVTAITEMSAT
+326 DQVVTAITEMSST

-354 HAATG
+354 QAATG

-372 EEISALMAQINNA
+372 EEIAGLMEQINHA
-385 AGNIQSLSEQSKK
+385 AGSIQSLSEQPQK
-398 INNVLSVI
+398 INSVLSVI

-442 NLASRTQS
+442 NLASRTQA
-450 STLEINEMLSELHKL
+450 STLEINEMLSALHKL
-465 VALAVKTM
+465 VAQAVKTM
-473 EESQQSCVRSV
+473 EDSQQSCVRSV
-484 DSSRAISE
+484 ASSRAISE

-522 EEINRNVF
+522 EEINRNVY

-539 LHSSEDAARVSQTV
+539 LHSSQDAARISQTV
-553 SQEGINLGKLVGQ
+553 SQEGTNLGKLVGQ